1 MWSLNIP
8 PWKLFRWF
16 RRLKVIDNRWVAASS
31 QQCSCSCITTHA
43 EFFGK
48 TSNPPGDSAPLQPR
62 PGTLQLLAFPKIKT
76 TFERKEISDCQW
88 DSGKYDRVADGN
100 WENCIRSQDAYFE
113 GNWGVVVLCT
123 MLLVSSSVNVSIFH
137 IAWLDIFWT
146 DHIYITR
153 RAEIQAHTERCRHMW
168 QGAAQ
173 PERNRAGTLQ
183 MMMSKLSGKQTRK
196 TDSFIHHCPFTCQ
209 VSQAS

>member
-1 MWSLNIP
+1 MFL
-8 PWKLFRWF
+8 
-16 RRLKVIDNRWVAASS
+16 V
-31 QQCSCSCITTHA
+31 
-43 EFFGK
+43 
-48 TSNPPGDSAPLQPR
+48 
-62 PGTLQLLAFPKIKT
+62 
-76 TFERKEISDCQW
+76 
-88 DSGKYDRVADGN
+88 
-100 WENCIRSQDAYFE
+100 
-113 GNWGVVVLCT
+113 
-123 MLLVSSSVNVSIFH
+123 LVSSSIHVSIFH

-183 MMMSKLSGKQTRK
+183 MMMQKLSGKQTRK

-209 VSQAS
+209 VSQASQAAPSRNREVCGCGVRLRVGSLMQFLKLALGNRPECFESPFIYLVIHSFFFFFFFFREA